1 LLCSFF
7 GSRVFSDTNIC
18 LPDLVNILGISAESC
33 AADGSVL
40 CWKKNDFLL
49 LFSLANWAKPVHF
62 SAINDPFHGGGFMD
76 TATVSGQIEIRKM
89 TIDDLAGVFHLGEQ
103 LFTSDFS
110 PSMYRTWDEY
120 EVTTLFNSDSEL
132 CLVAELDEALV
143 GFALGTTV
151 EKQNSAWKYGY
162 LVWIGV
168 KPGLQK
174 GGAGHQ
180 LFAEIRVRMQAQGV
194 RMIVIDTDAD
204 NEAGINFFKKQG
216 FGNIQ
221 QHVYM
226 TLNLAKQKKRK
237 KRKND

>member
-1 LLCSFF
+1 MTKDDAQEHL
-7 GSRVFSDTNIC
+7 
-18 LPDLVNILGISAESC
+18 
-33 AADGSVL
+33 
-40 CWKKNDFLL
+40 
-49 LFSLANWAKPVHF
+49 
-62 SAINDPFHGGGFMD
+62 
-76 TATVSGQIEIRKM
+76 EIREL
-89 TIDDLAGVFHLGEQ
+89 TIDDLAAVFHLGEQ

-120 EVTTLFNSDSEL
+120 EITTLFNSDSDL
-132 CLVAELDEALV
+132 CLVAELDGEIV

-168 KPGLQK
+168 RPGLQK
-174 GGAGHQ
+174 CGAGRK
-180 LFAEIRVRMQAQGV
+180 LFSELKKRMVEQGV

-204 NEAGINFFKKQG
+204 NEAGINFFRKLG

-226 TLNLAKQKKRK
+226 TLNLSRP
-237 KRKND
+237 RPRPRSS